1 MKPTPKLK
9 QTIKATLSALNLF
22 YIGPRARYRPMLQSN
37 RYDPFTLALCTVFP
51 DLTGL
56 SFCQIGA
63 NDGKTNDYVHDLV
76 TRYNWRGVLFEPI
89 PTTFADLKETYKGNS
104 QCELRNEA
112 VGITDGEESIFY
124 IGADAGLPAWT
135 SQIASFSKDHILS
148 HASSCPEIVAN
159 IASMRVKVAGINE
172 ILKDCFDVL
181 VIDAEGMDFELLVH
195 ANSDRLPRFIG
206 FETSHM
212 ADSEWLRLRD
222 KLTESKFEVWST
234 GLDAVAFRPLC

>member
-1 MKPTPKLK
+1 
-9 QTIKATLSALNLF
+9 
-22 YIGPRARYRPMLQSN
+22 
-37 RYDPFTLALCTVFP
+37 
-51 DLTGL
+51 
-56 SFCQIGA
+56 
-63 NDGKTNDYVHDLV
+63 
-76 TRYNWRGVLFEPI
+76 
-89 PTTFADLKETYKGNS
+89 
-104 QCELRNEA
+104 
-112 VGITDGEESIFY
+112 
-124 IGADAGLPAWT
+124 
-135 SQIASFSKDHILS
+135 
-148 HASSCPEIVAN
+148 
-159 IASMRVKVAGINE
+159 MRVKVAGINE